1 MDVWIA
7 TIQSHILG
15 CLEDNEPTYVTN
27 IINATGSHKINLKF
41 VALARENDERQLTKM
56 TASYDRTAASETRPR
71 GRVKVRSRRARD
83 LQHQRCN
90 LKSFTR

>member
-1 MDVWIA
+1 VDCNDSK
-7 TIQSHILG
+7 SHFGLFG
-15 CLEDNEPTYVTN
+15 GQRANVTN

-41 VALARENDERQLTKM
+41 VALAGENDAQQLTKM

-83 LQHQRCN
+83 LQHQRCS
-90 LKSFTR
+90 LKSCTR